1 MYFYKLTRD
10 GKTVFATKS
19 DNPIPNPN
27 YEEISR
33 EEYEAFTGDVE
44 PEPTLDEIRAAKL
57 EELSAACGEVIT
69 AGFDIELDGKM
80 EHFDLRVEDQNNI
93 DSLFDLV
100 KLGGTEFPYQ
110 ADGGR
115 CRFYTAQEILQ
126 IYIKSKTSITAQTT
140 YHNALKEY
148 VQGLDDAE
156 TIAAVQYGMDLP
168 EPFASKVADTLAR
181 ASAQMSAVLAAIGG
195 DTNAV

>member
-1 MYFYKLTRD
+1 MGLNLVRTDSVRD
-10 GKTVFATKS
+10 RRLASSGITPPR
-19 DNPIPNPN
+19 DW
-27 YEEISR
+27 
-33 EEYEAFTGDVE
+33 GDVE
-44 PEPTLDEIRAAKL
+44 QVRAAKL
-57 EELSAACGEVIT
+57 AQLSVACGEVIT

-115 CRFYTAQEILQ
+115 CRFYTAREIVQ
-126 IYIKSKTSITAQTT
+126 IFIKSKISITAQTT

-156 TIAAVQYGMDLP
+156 VIAAAQYGMDLP
-168 EPFASKVADTLAR
+168 EPFASKVSDTLAR
-181 ASAQMSAVLAAIGG
+181 ASAQMSAVLAAMGG